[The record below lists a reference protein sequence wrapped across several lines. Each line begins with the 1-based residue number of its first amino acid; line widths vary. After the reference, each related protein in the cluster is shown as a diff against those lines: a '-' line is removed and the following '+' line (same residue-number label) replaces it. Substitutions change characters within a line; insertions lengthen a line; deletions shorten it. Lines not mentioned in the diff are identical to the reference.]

1 MSKSL
6 KSEILDWLGVVVKAL
21 AVAFLIKTFLFQPVQ
36 VDGASMYPTLH
47 DDDRL
52 MVNKFEY
59 IISKPSRGDI
69 VILDSPVE
77 AGKLYIKRIIATG
90 GEHVSIKDGHFFIN
104 DELLDEAYLN
114 SDVITHSYNSI
125 SEWDIPDDYV
135 FVVGDNRGGS
145 FDSRQMG
152 PVKVEAVKGE
162 AIFRMFPFDSL
173 GGLN

>member
-1 MSKSL
+1 MNKSL
-6 KSEILDWLGVVVKAL
+6 KSEVLDWISVIAKAL

-52 MVNKFEY
+52 MVNKLEY
-59 IISKPSRGDI
+59 FISKPNRGDI

-77 AGKLYIKRIIATG
+77 PGKLYIKRIIGLG
-90 GEHVSIKDGHFFIN
+90 GEHVSIKDGHFFIDN
-104 DELLDEAYLN
+104 KLLDEGYLT
-114 SDVITHSYNSI
+114 SDVVTLSYNSI
-125 SEWDIPDDYV
+125 SEWDIPDGYV

-152 PVKVEAVKGE
+152 PVKVDAVRGEAV
-162 AIFRMFPFDSL
+162 FRMFPFDHL
-173 GGLN
+173 GGLD